1 MSSGKLG
8 VRNLTELCADCGSLD
23 PGWAVVNRGLLVC
36 DECCSVH
43 RSLGR
48 HISQVKSL
56 KRAHWPPTLL
66 SMVHTLNN
74 GGINSMWEALLSESK
89 IIKRKPQPKDPVH
102 GREATT
108 IQSLKADWQQK
119 ELHGRYYGLLCS
131 DQTDKEQ
138 STRWLTVGNLFP
150 ETEGF
155 VLAIQD
161 QEKGSRPLHVAARE
175 GQISQVELL
184 IVCGA
189 DPSALDKQ
197 GNTPEACARLSGHL
211 DVSQRLCWC
220 LYEVPDRLTY
230 FLCRRRP
237 DHSSLSQQHFI
248 VPDPADCIEPPHHT
262 ANEARFK
269 LQQLTNPLFQ
279 DLAMDVYDEVDR
291 RETETLWQSIPA
303 SLQLGSVPFLPVNPD
318 LSSMR
323 NQGRQKLARF
333 NPREFASLVI
343 DILADSKRRQSP
355 FPESIHCRHLK
366 DNSDDEPLYD
376 SVASDDDYASP
387 EQIAALVAANAS
399 GKPMPT
405 MSTSSICSSE
415 VATEQTSSS
424 SATSPQHAAIRRSSA
439 HAPTVT
445 SQLAHAQTSRSSAAQ
460 SVTSQLAQAQV
471 TGVED
476 ELRTQLAASQ
486 KMITDLTAQIQRL
499 QTKVAANAS
508 GKPMPTMSTSSICS
522 SEVATEQTSSSSATS
537 PQHAAIRR
545 SSAHAPTVTS
555 QLAHA
560 QTSRSSAAQ
569 SVTSQLAQ
577 AQVTGVEDELRT
589 QLVASQKMITDLTA
603 QIQRLQTKV
612 DEVTQEN
619 RELRSAVQQNSETET
634 EPVLDVTRTGVPPRP
649 VSMYET
655 RESLRA
661 QSNAVGPMPQS
672 EEVIRRTEQ
681 VTKRIQELWSTM
693 QSPDSRHTFVPC
705 AERIRVAV
713 AELTAI
719 FPQKPID
726 EVVRNALRQLNTST
740 VRLQAECANLESSSE
755 RVRTCAYN
763 MAKANRQLL
772 TRFQDPRQR
781 T

>member
-1 MSSGKLG
+1 
-8 VRNLTELCADCGSLD
+8 
-23 PGWAVVNRGLLVC
+23 
-36 DECCSVH
+36 
-43 RSLGR
+43 
-48 HISQVKSL
+48 
-56 KRAHWPPTLL
+56 
-66 SMVHTLNN
+66 
-74 GGINSMWEALLSESK
+74 MWEALLNESK
-89 IIKRKPQPKDPVH
+89 IIKKKPQPKDPVH
-102 GREATT
+102 PT
-108 IQSLKADWQQK
+108 KADFIRAKHQQLAFVVK
-119 ELHGRYYGLLCS
+119 SNDEDDDLNQQLHSIVRTGILETSMRLLAQGADPNYYHS
-131 DQTDKEQ
+131 
-138 STRWLTVGNLFP
+138 
-150 ETEGF
+150 
-155 VLAIQD
+155 
-161 QEKGSRPLHVAARE
+161 EKGSRPLHVAARE

-197 GNTPEACARLSGHL
+197 GNTPENCARLSGHR
-211 DVSQRLCWC
+211 DVSQRLIEC
-220 LYEVPDRLTY
+220 LYEVPDRLAY

-237 DHSSLSQQHFI
+237 NHIQCGGGSGSHFI
-248 VPDPADCIEPPHHT
+248 VPDPADCIDTPQLT
-262 ANEARFK
+262 KEARFK
-269 LQQLTNPLFQ
+269 LQQLTNPSFE

-318 LSSMR
+318 LSAMR

-355 FPESIHCRHLK
+355 FPDSMHCRQPK

-405 MSTSSICSSE
+405 MSTSSSLST
-415 VATEQTSSS
+415 TESDAVQLPPS
-424 SATSPQHAAIRRSSA
+424 SPQHAAVRRSASQSA
-439 HAPTVT
+439 SV
-445 SQLAHAQTSRSSAAQ
+445 AAVQ
-460 SVTSQLAQAQV
+460 PA
-471 TGVED
+471 VED

-486 KMITDLTAQIQRL
+486 SMI
-499 QTKVAANAS
+499 
-508 GKPMPTMSTSSICS
+508 G
-522 SEVATEQTSSSSATS
+522 E
-537 PQHAAIRR
+537 
-545 SSAHAPTVTS
+545 
-555 QLAHA
+555 
-560 QTSRSSAAQ
+560 
-569 SVTSQLAQ
+569 
-577 AQVTGVEDELRT
+577 
-589 QLVASQKMITDLTA
+589 LTA

-634 EPVLDVTRTGVPPRP
+634 EPVLDVTRGVPPRP

-661 QSNAVGPMPQS
+661 QSNIVGAMPQS

-693 QSPDSRHTFVPC
+693 QAPDSRHTFVPC

-719 FPQKPID
+719 FPHKPID